1 MRSVGARRVTV
12 GLVCGVLLLSGCAR
26 FDDSAS
32 SPFTDEPTPEAAEL
46 EPTKPKGPESSTTR
60 PSGPC
65 IDPDPAVVV
74 SCLDT
79 TGGLIELGGYA
90 LVAERRTG
98 RILKVTPEQPP
109 VEVAR
114 VEVDPAGDGGL
125 SDIAVAPTYGEDG
138 LIYAY
143 VTTAS
148 DNRVVRIAEG
158 GDPKPVLTGIPKGTT
173 GNRGA
178 IDWVS
183 DDQMLVLTGDGGD
196 PAAAANPA
204 STAGKLLRVNNPSTN
219 GNSPTEVAVSGI
231 GSAGDICLGGDQIW
245 ITDRTPALDRL
256 QRIAPDGT
264 VSTAW
269 TWPDRPGVA
278 GCAVTAEGVAIAL
291 TDAKALAMA
300 EPDPTTYA
308 VTAPPSVFLANKYGR
323 MLGATA
329 AMDGMIWVSTAN
341 KSEGGQ
347 PTPNDDR
354 VVRIPPPSSASGGGP
369 D

>member
-12 GLVCGVLLLSGCAR
+12 GLVLGALVLSGCAR

-32 SPFTDEPTPEAAEL
+32 SPFTPEPTLEGAEL
-46 EPTKPKGPESSTTR
+46 EPKKPEQSESSTTR

-79 TGGLIELGGYA
+79 TGGLVEMGGYA

-98 RILKVTPEQPP
+98 RILQVAPEQQPI
-109 VEVAR
+109 EVAR
-114 VEVDPAGDGGL
+114 VDVDPAGDGGL
-125 SDIAVAPTYGEDG
+125 SDIAISPTYAEDG

-143 VTTAS
+143 VTTPS
-148 DNRVVRIAEG
+148 DNRVVRFAEG
-158 GDPKPVLTGIPKGTT
+158 GPAKPVLTGIPKGAT

-178 IDWVS
+178 IEWS
-183 DDQMLVLTGDGGD
+183 KPDQMLVLTGDTGD
-196 PAAAANPA
+196 PAAAADPG
-204 STAGKLLRVNNPSTN
+204 SRAGKLLRVSNPSSS
-219 GNSPTEVAVSGI
+219 GDAPTEVAVAGI

-245 ITDRTPALDRL
+245 ITDRTPTMDRL
-256 QRIAPDGT
+256 QRIGPDGVVT
-264 VSTAW
+264 TAW

-278 GCAVTAEGVAIAL
+278 GCAVTHEGVAISL

-300 EPDPTTYA
+300 TPDPETFA
-308 VTAPPSVFLANKYGR
+308 VTAPPSVFVANKYGR
-323 MLGATA
+323 LLGASP
-329 AMDGMIWVSTAN
+329 AMDGTIWVSTAN
-341 KSEGGQ
+341 KSDGGE

-354 VVRIPPPSSASGGGP
+354 VVRIPPPSAAGGGP